1 MELKLTKDRRRIA
14 YHAVEKW
21 GLALTGTANRVS
33 GMGYPECAE
42 MMREDADMV
51 EGRGGASEPGL
62 KAALAEQGTL
72 FDQGN
77 LKEGAIELADGE
89 RNILY
94 HAIKHYRLE
103 IEALKA
109 KNQYHGHSTK
119 DQSKDLRTI
128 GDFDEDRVPTGGL
141 LKELWEPPRV
151 LPTPSQPELVEVS

>member
-62 KAALAEQGTL
+62 KAALGEQASL
-72 FDQGN
+72 FDQG

-94 HAIKHYRLE
+94 HAIKHYRVE
-103 IEALKA
+103 IEALKT
-109 KNQYHGHSTK
+109 KNEYHDHSTR

-128 GDFDEDRVPTGGL
+128 GGFDEDKVPVGGL
-141 LKELWEPPRV
+141 LKDLWEPPRV
-151 LPTPSQPELVEVS
+151 MPDVAQPELVVDA